1 MSPMPDQAVDPR
13 WPRLLS
19 LSVHEF
25 RTPITVV
32 AGYIRMLLKDRAGPV
47 SDQQRRL
54 LEEAEKSCARLS
66 GLVAEMS
73 DLASLEAGTGTFNRS
88 TVDLRELLN
97 ETVAGLPE
105 VPDRDVRVEL
115 STNGSEAPIDADP
128 ARLRTAFT
136 SLLTGLRRELVT
148 SDTLFV
154 QQQTRQQDGRAVSWI
169 AFGDSKQVRR
179 LAEADPSSLEAFNE
193 WRGGCGLSLAI
204 ARRVISAHNGR
215 VWSAGEDEK
224 SAAVVMLPHRPQ
236 NDRS

>member
-1 MSPMPDQAVDPR
+1 MPDQPVDPR

-32 AGYIRMLLKDRAGPV
+32 AGYIRMLLKDRAGPL

-54 LEEAEKSCARLS
+54 LEEAEKSCTRLS

-73 DLASLEAGTGTFNRS
+73 DLANLEAGTGALNRK

-97 ETVAGLPE
+97 ETVDSLPD

-115 STNGSEAPIDADP
+115 STNGPEALIAADP
-128 ARLRTAFT
+128 ARLKTAFT
-136 SLLTGLRRELVT
+136 SLLTALRRELVT
-148 SDTLFV
+148 SDKLFV
-154 QQQTRQQDGRAVSWI
+154 QQQPRQEDGRTVSWI
-169 AFGDSKQVRR
+169 AFGDSSQIQR
-179 LAEADPSSLEAFNE
+179 LADADPATLETFNE

-204 ARRVISAHNGR
+204 ARRVIGAHDGR
-215 VWSAGEDEK
+215 MWSAGEDEK
-224 SAAVVMLPHRPQ
+224 SAAVVMLPHEA
-236 NDRS
+236 